1 MLSNLKEKILI
12 LMIPVV
18 LFSAECAAKGADEQ
32 CRDPISG
39 NIVYTDECMQRMGF
53 SSEASKY
60 AFPAPEPAESE
71 KIKSIESRGND
82 IIFKFG
88 DGSEKVFISDPF
100 HPERGY
106 KPKY

>member
-1 MLSNLKEKILI
+1 MSSSFVWKSLTLAISVL
-12 LMIPVV
+12 VV
-18 LFSAECAAKGADEQ
+18 SSGCFAKAFDEQ
-32 CRDPISG
+32 CR
-39 NIVYTDECMQRMGF
+39 EL
-53 SSEASKY
+53 
-60 AFPAPEPAESE
+60 AESE

>member
-1 MLSNLKEKILI
+1 MLNSPVKKSLFVTLLI
-12 LMIPVV
+12 TTLCSV
-18 LFSAECAAKGADEQ
+18 CGAKGCDEQ
-32 CRDPISG
+32 FIDP
-39 NIVYTDECMQRMGF
+39 VTDMVDVDAMF
-53 SSEASKY
+53 ANSKPSKY
-60 AFPAPEPAESE
+60 TYPAPEPAESN

-88 DGSEKVFISDPF
+88 DGSEKVFVSDPF

>member
-1 MLSNLKEKILI
+1 MRALLFVISCLVLANQAVARGYFEKCTDPKTG
-12 LMIPVV
+12 MIYLDKCSEP
-18 LFSAECAAKGADEQ
+18 
-32 CRDPISG
+32 
-39 NIVYTDECMQRMGF
+39 YTGSR
-53 SSEASKY
+53 S
-60 AFPAPEPAESE
+60 FPAPEPAESE

-100 HPERGY
+100 HPEKGY

>member
-1 MLSNLKEKILI
+1 MKKALFVIASLI
-12 LMIPVV
+12 LTNQTFAGGYFEKCIDPKTGMIDGDKCRGSYV
-18 LFSAECAAKGADEQ
+18 GAH
-32 CRDPISG
+32 S
-39 NIVYTDECMQRMGF
+39 
-53 SSEASKY
+53 
-60 AFPAPEPAESE
+60 FPAPEPAESE

-88 DGSEKVFISDPF
+88 DGSEKVFVSDPF